1 MKHLLSIL
9 VLLSLISTAN
19 AVTINRTLCYDLYG
33 HKWNEET
40 RKCDDLTKIKRKI
53 NCESMGGLYD
63 EESQMCDP
71 YAGTKSKPL
80 NLPKIDLSD
89 IGSGI
94 DISPARTPDE
104 IQNNTILIVSLIFGI
119 LIIYLLVSASVKKT
133 KEVYKSSTIPLK
145 NKVKRKELETRFNEL
160 DEVKPAEHTYKKT
173 AYVDDTEEINEVK
186 KLERQIKIKKLQ
198 KELKDLEE
206 E

>member
-9 VLLSLISTAN
+9 IFFSFMSVASAKINGLFFSDFYDSDNYYTLCNELGGINTLTGGCYLKPNTMCMDAFNKPELCHTLAEKYDAYVFGSKTLINLSEIRYQAFLKEELSLAIPFLILVVIILAY
-19 AVTINRTLCYDLYG
+19 IIRFFIRRT
-33 HKWNEET
+33 KN
-40 RKCDDLTKIKRKI
+40 
-53 NCESMGGLYD
+53 
-63 EESQMCDP
+63 
-71 YAGTKSKPL
+71 
-80 NLPKIDLSD
+80 
-89 IGSGI
+89 
-94 DISPARTPDE
+94 
-104 IQNNTILIVSLIFGI
+104 
-119 LIIYLLVSASVKKT
+119 IYQ
-133 KEVYKSSTIPLK
+133 KSSIPLK
-145 NKVKRKELETRFNEL
+145 NKVKRKELETRLNEL